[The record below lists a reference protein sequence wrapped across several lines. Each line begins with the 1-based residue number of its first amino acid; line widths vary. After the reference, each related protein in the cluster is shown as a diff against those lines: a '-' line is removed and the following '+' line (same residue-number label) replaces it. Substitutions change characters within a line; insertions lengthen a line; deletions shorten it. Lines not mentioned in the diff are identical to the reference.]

1 MKRVKYSNNLF
12 HIYAYFKIIKF
23 LFPLIIFGF
32 TDISRRFYVVSF
44 MFVSHEQ
51 EVDYK
56 HFFSSLLELAIDLKI
71 HLSIDYLVQVA
82 WLACSKAALEIFP
95 SLLIIMCWFHV
106 MFNVL

>member
-32 TDISRRFYVVSF
+32 TDISRRFYVVAY
-44 MFVSHEQ
+44 MLVSHEQ

-56 HFFSSLLELAIDLKI
+56 HFLKKCNNFDACRLFRLRLRRKRQSTVENNKCRMCRLSFNDSRLIFSN
-71 HLSIDYLVQVA
+71 
-82 WLACSKAALEIFP
+82 
-95 SLLIIMCWFHV
+95 
-106 MFNVL
+106 FN